1 MIETLGWI
9 STALVLAGYILNARQ
24 FSKSAMVAWIVGD
37 IGWITY
43 DCFIDNYSHLALQK
57 NTIVDG
63 GILSKLSFGLIGK
76 GSNYRFKDYTIT
88 NIST

>member
-9 STALVLAGYILNARQ
+9 STALVLAGYVLNARQ

-43 DCFIDNYSHLALQK
+43 DFYIDNFSHLVLSSVIIAINLY
-57 NTIVDG
+57 
-63 GILSKLSFGLIGK
+63 GIWNLLSKK
-76 GSNYRFKDYTIT
+76 KTSN
-88 NIST
+88 

>member
-43 DCFIDNYSHLALQK
+43 DFYIDNFSHLVLSSVIIAINLY
-57 NTIVDG
+57 
-63 GILSKLSFGLIGK
+63 GIWNLLSKK
-76 GSNYRFKDYTIT
+76 KTFKQG
-88 NIST
+88 

>member
-24 FSKSAMVAWIVGD
+24 FSKSAMVAWIAGD

-43 DCFIDNYSHLALQK
+43 DFYIDNFSHLVLSSVIIAINLY
-57 NTIVDG
+57 
-63 GILSKLSFGLIGK
+63 GIW
-76 GSNYRFKDYTIT
+76 NEWHD
-88 NIST
+88 

>member
-24 FSKSAMVAWIVGD
+24 FSKSAMIAWILGD

-43 DCFIDNYSHLALQK
+43 DFYIDNFSHLVLSSVIIAINLY
-57 NTIVDG
+57 
-63 GILSKLSFGLIGK
+63 GIWNLLSKK
-76 GSNYRFKDYTIT
+76 KTSN
-88 NIST
+88 